1 VQGTT
6 LEALGADVS
15 TALWGCDLLQ
25 TSPDTIRDVH
35 DKFRE
40 AGADL
45 IQTATYASLRFRASG
60 R

>member
-1 VQGTT
+1 MQGTT

-45 IQTATYASLRFRASG
+45 IQTATYAESRS
-60 R
+60 